1 MEREERNRPPAEDVA
16 LARILKELNKGLRL
30 PLDSKALRVILVTRS
45 MFDKAK
51 ALEAKGV
58 NCICLLKAV
67 EAPYTHFNAE
77 DDKLPFSDAEP
88 QE

>member
-1 MEREERNRPPAEDVA
+1 MERKERNRPPAEDVA

-67 EAPYTHFNAE
+67 EAQNLRSNAE
-77 DDKLPFSDAEP
+77 DDELPFSDAET